1 MDSKY
6 TKKQQEILEITINY
20 ISKNG
25 MQAFSLRNIAEEIGI
40 KQPTLYGHFQS
51 KEEILRGVF
60 DIYKTSITT
69 YQSSLIKLKIS
80 KLTKIRMYFKK
91 MCEFIQYKPDYM
103 NLVWFEMYQHRD
115 IFKEDLTF
123 ILENML
129 KISES
134 GKQDENIKDGTD
146 YKWITNMLHGVMHVY
161 LKQKLLSK
169 DFDVLKNADE
179 CWENLEKLLK
189 T

>member
-1 MDSKY
+1 
-6 TKKQQEILEITINY
+6 
-20 ISKNG
+20 
-25 MQAFSLRNIAEEIGI
+25 
-40 KQPTLYGHFQS
+40 
-51 KEEILRGVF
+51 
-60 DIYKTSITT
+60 
-69 YQSSLIKLKIS
+69 
-80 KLTKIRMYFKK
+80 MYFKK

-134 GKQDENIKDGTD
+134 GQQDENIKDGTD